1 MSEYAVCHT
10 ITKYDPADFG
20 AGGSY
25 AGAEDSVSDHGPVE
39 SAYLEAVAAFVQET
53 GVRHLTIREP
63 QITGLIN
70 FGLEAPVAGHGLA
83 GLFPPD
89 LTGYHDGAE
98 VPVEVGLELV
108 RAMLRDNGAWCR
120 LEVEG
125 KCAVHVGFDQ
135 YVYVSSE
142 VPCEG
147 AVART
152 RALGLFPMRIQAS
165 PYVPDFE
172 DHSVEQR
179 PADDDFW
186 RLLHLT
192 VSRDGTLL
200 LEEGYVANDTRWHR
214 LTRTGIEDIR
224 AGLAPRAWLT
234 VWPDFLSHDVDAVL
248 GALPEEYTF
257 EFVMEDAAGRIS
269 SVIADEALEADL
281 RAHLA
286 GARAVGVRPS
296 LGDEHVPEHEP
307 LFTAVLPDDDGVLRA
322 RWGTSP
328 TPSDI
333 RWSALH
339 KVTCGE
345 VRTGTVTSI
354 APYGVFVDIGGTE
367 GMINAAELSWQPFG
381 QYTDV
386 VEVGQEVTAEVLDVD
401 LARERISLSR
411 KALLE
416 EDPLPSFVPRVGEI
430 VSGRVTKLVPFG
442 AFVRIGGGEDG
453 FEGLVHNSELA
464 EGTVA
469 RPEDVV
475 AVGDELVVKITQVD
489 RERHR
494 MALSHRQTFGPS
506 VCAPEE
512 DR

>member
-1 MSEYAVCHT
+1 MSPYPFCYQ
-10 ITKYDPADFG
+10 ITKYDPADCDIYG
-20 AGGSY
+20 RY
-25 AGAEDSVSDHGPVE
+25 TGAEDSVSDHGPVE
-39 SAYLEAVAAFVQET
+39 SAYLEAVSAFAEET
-53 GVRHLTIREP
+53 GIHHLTIREP
-63 QITGLIN
+63 QITGYIN
-70 FGLEAPVAGHGLA
+70 FGLETPIAGHGLA

-98 VPVEVGLELV
+98 VPVAVGLELV

-125 KCAVHVGFDQ
+125 TFAVHVGYDQ
-135 YVYVSSE
+135 YVYVAGSE
-142 VPCEG
+142 PCDG

-152 RALGLFPMRIQAS
+152 RALGLFPEPIEAS
-165 PYVPDFE
+165 PYVPDF
-172 DHSVEQR
+172 DHQSVEQR

-186 RLLHLT
+186 QLLYLT
-192 VSRDGTLL
+192 VPRGGTLL
-200 LEEGYVANDTRWHR
+200 LEEGYVGNATRWHR
-214 LTRTGIEDIR
+214 VTRAGIEDVR
-224 AGLAPRAWLT
+224 SGLTPRAWLN
-234 VWPDFLSHDVDAVL
+234 VWPDFLSPDVDAVL
-248 GALPEEYTF
+248 GALPDEYSV
-257 EFVMEDAAGRIS
+257 EFVMVDAAGRIS
-269 SVIADEALEADL
+269 SFTAYDTIEAEL
-281 RAHLA
+281 RAKLT
-286 GARAVGVRPS
+286 GARAVGALPILDDASEQR
-296 LGDEHVPEHEP
+296 HER
-307 LFTAVLPDDDGVLRA
+307 LFTAVLPDEDGVLRA
-322 RWGTSP
+322 RWRTDP

-339 KVTCGE
+339 KVTRGE
-345 VRTGTVTSI
+345 IRTGTVTSI

-367 GMINAAELSWQPFG
+367 GMINAAELSWQSFV

-386 VEVGQEVTAEVLDVD
+386 VEVGQEVTVEVLDVD

-416 EDPLPSFVPRVGEI
+416 DPLLSFVSRVGEI

-442 AFVRIGGGEDG
+442 AFVRIGGEEDG

-475 AVGDELVVKITQVD
+475 TVGDELVVKITEVD

-494 MALSHRQTFGPS
+494 MALSHRQT
-506 VCAPEE
+506 
-512 DR
+512 RL